1 MATSLEN
8 VKKFLD
14 DLTKKALPIA
24 EKEWKIMSEFAKKE
38 LDLDELEKWDT
49 AFVAEKLKEKEL
61 KLDEQELKP
70 YFPLDSVLNG
80 LFKIADLLYE
90 IEFKENSE
98 IDVYHKDVK
107 VFEVYR
113 KGKFYA
119 LFYADFFLGQEK
131 EMEHG

>member
-1 MATSLEN
+1 
-8 VKKFLD
+8 
-14 DLTKKALPIA
+14 
-24 EKEWKIMSEFAKKE
+24 MSEFAKKE

-49 AFVAEKLKEKEL
+49 AFVTEKLKEKEL

-107 VFEVYR
+107 YLKFIE
-113 KGKFYA
+113 KGSFM
-119 LFYADFFLGQEK
+119 LFFMQIFFLGQEK